1 MVVVAGAVVADLSA
15 NSAAFSADMGKARR
29 ALSSGSAHMNRSLA
43 RLDTGFGRMRRSIGR
58 GVSGLFS
65 MRGALAT
72 LAGGTGL
79 GLLIKTTVMAAS
91 NVEEMQSKFAAVFKA
106 AGDDAEAWARRHGA
120 AVNRSTF
127 DLQGY
132 LATFQDTFVPLGFA
146 REEAAGLSKTLVEL
160 AVDLASFNNA
170 AEPETIQLLTSALV
184 GNHEAVRRFGI
195 VITENSL
202 KAELLRSGI
211 AKNVKQATELEKVM
225 GRVNLIMAGSA
236 DAQGDALKTA
246 DQFANKLRGLDAAW
260 TDLSVTMGRIFMP
273 VARDSVNLLTRWTR
287 NADNLI
293 TETPAE
299 AMAFFAREIARV
311 RAELANAPGELEVFG
326 VGLSVSAGTAQALTE
341 RLRELEARLAAVRVA
356 GQALSEKGI
365 SLDAFGGPGP
375 TPPAPA
381 TATPGPALDKK
392 QVALLF
398 PEGTEAGLKSAA
410 AAMRDLTLAEN
421 EAFFQIIET
430 TAAMDRKA
438 AQTFRLIQ
446 ANRAGGE
453 AVKEVTAA
461 IELENAALSQGVDL
475 TTKQGLAWEMAFIKV
490 QQMESGLADLEA
502 AQRSQANTAN
512 IAGDALASVLDRV
525 SRGYTDLR
533 SLALGVLSDIIR
545 KTLDLARA
553 NSSLSFG
560 GGGGG
565 LSSIVSSVFSFFG
578 GGGASAQVAGDFL
591 GQVAFSTPFA
601 RGGEHLGG
609 FRLVGEQGPELE
621 ATGPSRI
628 FSAEKTKD
636 IFSGGRGGSTFIFN
650 VDARGAEIGV
660 EARVLSVLQQV
671 SDSIEPRAI
680 AAVAFDRDHGGP
692 TLQPP
697 GS

>member
-43 RLDTGFGRMRRSIGR
+43 RLDTGFGRMRRSIRR

-79 GLLIKTTVMAAS
+79 GLLVKTTVMAAS

-260 TDLSVTMGRIFMP
+260 TDLSVTMGQIFMP
-273 VARDSVNLLTRWTR
+273 VARDSVNKLTEWTR
-287 NADNLI
+287 NANNLI
-293 TETPAE
+293 TETPGE
-299 AMAFFAREIARV
+299 AMAFLGREIAKV

-326 VGLSVSAGTAQALTE
+326 VGLSASAGTAQALTE
-341 RLRELEARLAAVRVA
+341 RLRELEARLAAVRVLA
-356 GQALSEKGI
+356 EKGV

-375 TPPAPA
+375 KPPAPT
-381 TATPGPALDKK
+381 TATPAPALDKK
-392 QVALLF
+392 QIALLF
-398 PEGTEAGLKSAA
+398 PEGTEAGLKAA
-410 AAMRDLTLAEN
+410 SKAMRDLTLAEN
-421 EAFFQIIET
+421 EAFFQIVDT

-438 AQTFRLIQ
+438 AQTFRLIE
-446 ANRAGGE
+446 ANRAGSE
-453 AVKEVTAA
+453 AVKHVTAA
-461 IELENAALSQGVDL
+461 IKLENEALSQGVDR
-475 TTKQGLAWEMAFIKV
+475 TTEQGRAWEAAFIKA
-490 QQMESGLADLEA
+490 QQMESGLAALEA
-502 AQRSQANTAN
+502 AQQSQANTAN
-512 IAGDALASVLDRV
+512 IAGEALASTLDRV

-545 KTLDLARA
+545 KTLDLAQA

-565 LSSIVSSVFSFFG
+565 LGSILSSAFSLFG
-578 GGGASAQVAGDFL
+578 GGGASAQVAGDFA

-601 RGGEHLGG
+601 HGGSFMVPGSGG
-609 FRLVGEQGPELE
+609 PDSQRINFNATPGERVTVETPAQQ
-621 ATGPSRI
+621 SR
-628 FSAEKTKD
+628 
-636 IFSGGRGGSTFIFN
+636 GRGGDIVIHQSFDF
-650 VDARGAEIGV
+650 RGADSGV
-660 EARVLSVLQQV
+660 FAQAQLFKRQIMDETV
-671 SDSIEPRAI
+671 
-680 AAVAFDRDHGGP
+680 AAVFAVINDGGE
-692 TLQPP
+692 
-697 GS
+697 GASISGRRARR